1 MLQRSGWTRNIDV
14 FFQWLSALP
23 FSGGGFN
30 DVAAAEGLASALMM
44 FSSFNGSQQA
54 QQNADGQRH
63 CILVAAS
70 NPYPLPTPVYYPA
83 MLNLE
88 QSGNIEAH
96 TSLRLAD
103 AEIVAKAFPQCS
115 VSLSVIC
122 PRKLPKLRA
131 IYNAGK
137 HDPQAADP
145 PVDASKNPN
154 FLVLISENF
163 SRDCAAF
170 SHTEMES
177 LAPNQSLVEMD
188 MTSVPPISGP
198 ANSSV
203 MNQQPISAGN
213 IPAAPEPAM
222 ATSVGR
228 PAPPHIPTAHPTSQV
243 AASLQSGL
251 PISISEE
258 MVPNN
263 ENTKETTPIVSVMTQ
278 SLSLPFSGAAANVGI
293 LNEVASAISTDPT
306 VLTSGQLGF
315 TSMTGFAPIA
325 RTDQISQNFG
335 PASLTLMAPSIFG
348 NSNHCMSQPLSNI
361 LGGTGAGSQTV
372 PVMSRVNLPG
382 SQMMQSGIGMHQNVP
397 SGTGIGMPSGQL
409 LSKIPG
415 AIGAGSP
422 TAHVMSQGNLPGS
435 QMMQSRVGMHQN
447 VPSGMDTSMPLGQL
461 LSNIQGVIGEG
472 NLTVPVMSRGNLP
485 GRQMMQSG
493 IGMHRNVPTGMHTG
507 MPSGQLLSNIQGG
520 IDAGSLAAPVMSQG
534 NFPGS
539 QMMPRGIG
547 MHQNVP
553 SGMGSSMP
561 LEIGRMMPTP
571 GMTQQGEPGILALGR
586 NNSAEAN
593 MSLSQQQTMATSPSA
608 QSGYV
613 KIWETQLCKYHI
625 QVSSINSWEKCS
637 CKGNLSIVKRHEP
650 EHISR
655 LQGYKRSS
663 ASESLAANLPQTL
676 QILHIARK
684 DHMIEQVRQHTGKAD
699 ILVFWA
705 IEEHE
710 LLNHLQEMNMGG
722 IISLPSHTLFLY
734 VSDKTYRLIG
744 MLLPYENMEFRPSIP
759 NQQLQEQLSPQVEQ
773 LLEQPITGARY
784 QEFLEFNSS
793 SG

>member
-1 MLQRSGWTRNIDV
+1 MRTHGGQTVHRCSFMRRRNYWNFPAKSRFELRRLKITRSFTGADSIEQNPSAGDVELSLVVFNVHDSYSACMLQRSGWTRNIDV

-44 FSSFNGSQQA
+44 FSSFNGSQQT

-145 PVDASKNPN
+145 PVDTSKNPN

-222 ATSVGR
+222 ATSVCS
-228 PAPPHIPTAHPTSQV
+228 PAPPHIPIAHPTSQV

-278 SLSLPFSGAAANVGI
+278 SLGLPFSGAAANVGI
-293 LNEVASAISTDPT
+293 LNEVASAISTAPT

-315 TSMTGFAPIA
+315 TSISGFAPIA

-348 NSNHCMSQPLSNI
+348 NSNLCMSQPLSNI

-372 PVMSRVNLPG
+372 PVMSR
-382 SQMMQSGIGMHQNVP
+382 
-397 SGTGIGMPSGQL
+397 
-409 LSKIPG
+409 
-415 AIGAGSP
+415 
-422 TAHVMSQGNLPGS
+422 GNLPGS
-435 QMMQSRVGMHQN
+435 
-447 VPSGMDTSMPLGQL
+447 
-461 LSNIQGVIGEG
+461 
-472 NLTVPVMSRGNLP
+472 
-485 GRQMMQSG
+485 QMMQSG

-534 NFPGS
+534 NFSGS

-571 GMTQQGEPGILALGR
+571 GMTQQGQPGILALGR

-625 QVSSINSWEKCS
+625 QVSSINIWEKCS
-637 CKGNLSIVKRHEP
+637 CKV
-650 EHISR
+650 
-655 LQGYKRSS
+655 
-663 ASESLAANLPQTL
+663 
-676 QILHIARK
+676 
-684 DHMIEQVRQHTGKAD
+684 
-699 ILVFWA
+699 
-705 IEEHE
+705 
-710 LLNHLQEMNMGG
+710 
-722 IISLPSHTLFLY
+722 
-734 VSDKTYRLIG
+734 
-744 MLLPYENMEFRPSIP
+744 
-759 NQQLQEQLSPQVEQ
+759 
-773 LLEQPITGARY
+773 
-784 QEFLEFNSS
+784 
-793 SG
+793 

>member
-1 MLQRSGWTRNIDV
+1 MGPYWKTIISDYLEKMIRSFTGADSIEQNPSAGDVELSLVVFNVHDSYSACMLQRSGWTRNIDV

-44 FSSFNGSQQA
+44 FSSFNGSQQT

-145 PVDASKNPN
+145 PVDTSKNPN

-213 IPAAPEPAM
+213 IPAAPVNIEPAM

-278 SLSLPFSGAAANVGI
+278 SLGPFSGAAANVRI
-293 LNEVASAISTDPT
+293 LNEVASAISTAPT

-335 PASLTLMAPSIFG
+335 PASLTLMAPSMFG
-348 NSNHCMSQPLSNI
+348 NSNLCMSQPLSNI

-372 PVMSRVNLPG
+372 PVMSRGNLPG
-382 SQMMQSGIGMHQNVP
+382 SQMMQSGIGMHPNVP

-461 LSNIQGVIGEG
+461 LSNIQGGIGAG
-472 NLTVPVMSRGNLP
+472 SLTVPVMSRGNLP

-520 IDAGSLAAPVMSQG
+520 IGAGSLAAPVMSQG

-553 SGMGSSMP
+553 SGMGTSMP

-571 GMTQQGEPGILALGR
+571 GMTQQGQPGILALGR

-608 QSGYV
+608 QSGYL
-613 KIWETQLCKYHI
+613 K
-625 QVSSINSWEKCS
+625 SWE
-637 CKGNLSIVKRHEP
+637 GNLSIVKRHEP

-663 ASESLAANLPQTL
+663 ASESSELKIGEET
-676 QILHIARK
+676 K
-684 DHMIEQVRQHTGKAD
+684 D
-699 ILVFWA
+699 
-705 IEEHE
+705 
-710 LLNHLQEMNMGG
+710 LLL
-722 IISLPSHTLFLY
+722 SF
-734 VSDKTYRLIG
+734 KTCYFGRDG
-744 MLLPYENMEFRPSIP
+744 
-759 NQQLQEQLSPQVEQ
+759 
-773 LLEQPITGARY
+773 
-784 QEFLEFNSS
+784 
-793 SG
+793 